1 MMVFAQLTLDGSLGG
16 RRRGGTNGELQTRIS
31 QELERRHPEG
41 AGRLRVSYFVYR
53 RRRQSRV
60 LCFGVPQWIDPNAV
74 CMAALVPMRVLVRR
88 RVVVFY
94 AGDGYLGCACFDRGI
109 PHNIRGVARRH
120 TPRWTLERALAVIPA
135 DFQSAETYLLIGNK
149 APSAADGELVREACR
164 LGIRTVGERRVVSSD
179 PKLTGK
185 KRKPSGLRRPSVL
198 IAANIGLVVLLAAA
212 LAPASG
218 PAPGATRGDPR
229 EDVHGADGTGLLDGG
244 GPRGGG
250 PRDGGG
256 PREATRG
263 SGATGGSRP
272 PDAARALAS
281 LGEPLEPLTDRV
293 RVEEVSADGARIRM
307 QGTGVPAEEVVRRL
321 ADAAGFTRAVLVSQE
336 REGPRRRFV
345 VEVESVSGKTQ
356 EAGAGPEPGHAPSPN
371 PGAAPEPGHAPS
383 PNPGAAPEP
392 NPEKPEPE
400 TSTWREAVSP
410 ASETRE
416 LMAKA
421 GLSVTELH
429 RSGEGYRVRAAGTY
443 AEIGAAIAALAGDT
457 GRVRVETLSLVRH
470 RDTEWEL
477 SMLVNHVPLGEMS
490 PRKEG

>member
-1 MMVFAQLTLDGSLGG
+1 
-16 RRRGGTNGELQTRIS
+16 
-31 QELERRHPEG
+31 
-41 AGRLRVSYFVYR
+41 
-53 RRRQSRV
+53 
-60 LCFGVPQWIDPNAV
+60 
-74 CMAALVPMRVLVRR
+74 
-88 RVVVFY
+88 
-94 AGDGYLGCACFDRGI
+94 
-109 PHNIRGVARRH
+109 
-120 TPRWTLERALAVIPA
+120 PR
-135 DFQSAETYLLIGNK
+135 
-149 APSAADGELVREACR
+149 
-164 LGIRTVGERRVVSSD
+164 
-179 PKLTGK
+179 
-185 KRKPSGLRRPSVL
+185 
-198 IAANIGLVVLLAAA
+198 
-212 LAPASG
+212 
-218 PAPGATRGDPR
+218 
-229 EDVHGADGTGLLDGG
+229 DGG